1 MADVKEL
8 LATFAEIAAHPS
20 VQADKYIA
28 EGKKIVGVGP
38 YHVPEELVVAGGGV
52 PMGVW
57 GMVGTASEATKYFPP
72 FYCSICQMT
81 LEMGLT
87 GKLDKL
93 SAMMITGLCDNL
105 RPFSQNWS
113 AGVGN
118 RIPMIYVSQPQNRF
132 IPAGREYA
140 IDSYTE
146 VKRKV
151 EESLGSIIEN
161 DDILAAIKLYN
172 EWRAAMREFVK
183 VAGQHP
189 AEVSVADRVAVINA
203 GYFMHKADH
212 LPLVKELN
220 AALAELPS
228 SLDGYTPVVLSG
240 IYEDI
245 PAISEIL
252 DDNKYAV
259 VADDIAK
266 ESRAF
271 AMEVAEE
278 GDGIEALAD
287 GWCGL
292 KNDSVLFDP
301 HKDHCRSIPRLAK
314 DSGAKGV
321 VLLLA
326 KFCDPEEYD
335 EPITKRE
342 CKAAGVPIVSIEI
355 DQSTEAYE
363 QARTQ
368 LETFVELLAD

>member
-1 MADVKEL
+1 MADVHEL
-8 LATFAEIAAHPS
+8 LATFAEVAQNPS
-20 VQADKYIA
+20 AQADKYIA
-28 EGKKIVGVGP
+28 EGKKIIGVGP
-38 YHVPEELVVAGGGV
+38 YYVPEELVVAGGGV

-57 GMVGTASEATKYFPP
+57 GMVGTASEATRYFPP

-113 AGVGN
+113 AGVGT

-132 IPAGREYA
+132 IPAGRQYA

-151 EESLGSIIEN
+151 EESLGAIIDN

-183 VAGQHP
+183 LAGQHP
-189 AEVSVADRVAVINA
+189 AEVSVSDRVNVINA
-203 GYFMHKADH
+203 GYFMAKADH
-212 LPLVKELN
+212 LPLVKRLN
-220 AALAELPS
+220 EALAALPS
-228 SLDGYTPVVLSG
+228 SLDGYKPIVLSG

-245 PAISEIL
+245 PAISQIL
-252 DDNKYAV
+252 EDNKFAI

-271 AMEVAEE
+271 ALECPEE

-301 HKDHCRSIPRLAK
+301 HKDHCRNIPVLAK
-314 DSGAKGV
+314 ESGAAGV
-321 VLLLA
+321 IVLSA

-335 EPITKRE
+335 LPITKAE
-342 CKAAGVPIVSIEI
+342 CKKAGVPIVAIEV
-355 DQSTEAYE
+355 DQSTETYE
-363 QARTQ
+363 QARIQ
-368 LETFVELLAD
+368 LETFAELLG